1 MKYSRACL
9 PAWLVNRCDCDLTMS
24 CGEGTGEAASLDTA
38 ASRGRRRGRE
48 KGDLMLGLRV
58 ISTLFTG
65 PW

>member
-1 MKYSRACL
+1 M
-9 PAWLVNRCDCDLTMS
+9 TMS

-48 KGDLMLGLRV
+48 EGDLMLGLRV